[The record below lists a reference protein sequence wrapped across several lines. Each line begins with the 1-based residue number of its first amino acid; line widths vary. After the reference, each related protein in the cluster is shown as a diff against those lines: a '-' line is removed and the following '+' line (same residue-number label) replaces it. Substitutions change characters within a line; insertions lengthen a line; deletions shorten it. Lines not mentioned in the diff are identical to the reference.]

1 MNINA
6 GFAHAASALLE
17 QVSVGSTRTSKTHR
31 VSASASGNK
40 EGVEGRGGEG
50 RGGEGVKLV
59 IPASAVTCPT
69 RQCMM
74 SICSRF

>member
-1 MNINA
+1 MA
-6 GFAHAASALLE
+6 
-17 QVSVGSTRTSKTHR
+17 R
-31 VSASASGNK
+31 
-40 EGVEGRGGEG
+40 GVVRGGGVGEG
-50 RGGEGVKLV
+50 GGEVVRRGRVVLVGVWGGGGGGGGESVWGVKSV

>member
-1 MNINA
+1 M
-6 GFAHAASALLE
+6 S
-17 QVSVGSTRTSKTHR
+17 
-31 VSASASGNK
+31 VSAVLDSCGNRAILMFQK
-40 EGVEGRGGEG
+40 SFRNKSCFETRVLFRNPGEG
-50 RGGEGVKLV
+50 GGGVKSV

>member
-1 MNINA
+1 MQKNEIRND
-6 GFAHAASALLE
+6 
-17 QVSVGSTRTSKTHR
+17 
-31 VSASASGNK
+31 GNCK
-40 EGVEGRGGEG
+40 WRGLGWLGRADPFSRRGGEG
-50 RGGEGVKLV
+50 RGGGEGAGGEGGGGGGGVKSV